1 MIKFRANLRIITSE
15 FSISSPVN
23 FFMETILFLLNLYL
37 NLHMSSLLTCYS
49 SLQVY
54 VIDSA
59 DRKRIEETGLV
70 SILKYVA
77 VSVISV
83 K

>member
-1 MIKFRANLRIITSE
+1 
-15 FSISSPVN
+15 
-23 FFMETILFLLNLYL
+23 METILFLLNLYL